1 MSAEQL
7 LSSVPHSDTII
18 VADLEAGI
26 GTLTRLPEQAVEH
39 TLVIV
44 EPTPRSIDVGL
55 RAVTVATERA
65 QGHITVVANKIVDAD
80 DDARVR
86 TAFDGYDVV
95 AVPADPTIVSADRQG
110 LSPMDVSASSP
121 AVAAIGSLVSQL
133 TGGRSHGAGLATG
146 RS

>member
-7 LSSVPHSDTII
+7 LSSVPHTDTII

-55 RAVTVATERA
+55 RAVQVATERE
-65 QGHITVVANKIVDAD
+65 QGRITVVANKIDGEE
-80 DDARVR
+80 DDALVR
-86 TAFDGYDVV
+86 STFADFDVV
-95 AVPADPTIVSADRQG
+95 AVPADPTVIKADRQG
-110 LSPMDVSASSP
+110 LSPMDLDASSP
-121 AVAAIGSLVSQL
+121 AVAAIGELVGQL
-133 TGGRSHGAGLATG
+133 TNEWG
-146 RS
+146 

>member
-1 MSAEQL
+1 M
-7 LSSVPHSDTII
+7 LSSVPHTDTII

-55 RAVTVATERA
+55 RAVQVATDRG
-65 QGHITVVANKIVDAD
+65 QGSVTVVANKVANDE

-86 TAFDGYDVV
+86 STFADHTVV
-95 AVPADPTIVSADRQG
+95 AVPADRVVVRADREG
-110 LSPMDVSASSP
+110 ASPLDFGAESP
-121 AVAAIGSLVSQL
+121 AVIAIGELAQL
-133 TGGRSHGAGLATG
+133 LTQ
-146 RS
+146 